1 MSVLLLDRDAV
12 KKTWECVVARIAKR
26 PVFQVVPEEA
36 MNTIESVIM
45 VNEDEAWDRWPS
57 NHFDEHGE
65 PDDEKNHADKQ
76 CRVQF
81 WKQCV
86 LAAVVD
92 FADEDDKDLNVGLWA
107 VYFHEYIAASM
118 RGADA
123 AYDVDEDVADIRYTR
138 ASVSPDIARRAL
150 HDAYA
155 TCAAGLDGY
164 RVEWNE

>member
-1 MSVLLLDRDAV
+1 MSVLLLDRAAV
-12 KKTWECVVARIAKR
+12 EKTWDAIDARIERR

-81 WKQCV
+81 WK
-86 LAAVVD
+86 AAVLDAVPD
-92 FADEDDKDLNVGLWA
+92 NERGLWA
-107 VYFHEYIAASM
+107 VYFHEYIASTM
-118 RGADA
+118 RGDEA
-123 AYDVDEDVADIRYTR
+123 AIDEDIHYSRS
-138 ASVSPDIARRAL
+138 SVNSLTAAMAL
-150 HDAYA
+150 RDAYA
-155 TCAAGLDGY
+155 TCAAGLEGY
-164 RVEWNE
+164 RVTWNE

>member
-1 MSVLLLDRDAV
+1 MSVLLLNTADV
-12 KKTWECVVARIAKR
+12 KKTWAAVEARIEKR

-57 NHFDEHGE
+57 NHLDEQGE
-65 PDDEKNHADKQ
+65 PDAEKNREDQK

-86 LAAVVD
+86 LEAVVD
-92 FADEDDKDLNVGLWA
+92 FAVEDGKNLNVGLWA

-118 RGADA
+118 RGAEA
-123 AYDVDEDVADIRYTR
+123 ALDIDEDVTDIRYTR

-155 TCAAGLDGY
+155 TCAAGLDDY

>member
-1 MSVLLLDRDAV
+1 MCVLLLDRDAV

-26 PVFQVVPEEA
+26 PVFQVVPEAA
-36 MNTIESVIM
+36 MDTIESVIAF
-45 VNEDEAWDRWPS
+45 NEEEAWDRWPTNS
-57 NHFDEHGE
+57 MEH
-65 PDDEKNHADKQ
+65 KQ

-81 WKQCV
+81 WKQCLMETV
-86 LAAVVD
+86 ID
-92 FADEDDKDLNVGLWA
+92 FASAVDEDPNIGLWA
-107 VYFHEYIAASM
+107 VYFHEYVAASL
-118 RGADA
+118 RGAEA
-123 AYDVDEDVADIRYTR
+123 VFEAEDVADIRYTR